1 MCVSADSVGY
11 NSVCRDSVCREGV
24 CPDGLSPGARRV
36 IRCAAAALIASCAL
50 FAQTAA
56 GIAATVSASS
66 GSVKASMHVGT
77 HHPKVGRPWPI
88 QFTVTRGGHQ
98 VKASVSYEYL
108 LGSQVVARR
117 SHYNFQGHFSDVFKW
132 PASAAGYPLTFRA
145 VIVAGAVKLNLDY
158 AVQVTR

>member
-1 MCVSADSVGY
+1 MRLSADRGGCDSGCGG
-11 NSVCRDSVCREGV
+11 SVC
-24 CPDGLSPGARRV
+24 PNGLSSRARRV
-36 IRCAAAALIASCAL
+36 IRCAAVALIASCAL

-56 GIAATVSASS
+56 GIAANVSASS
-66 GSVKASMHVGT
+66 GGVKASMHVGT

-88 QFTVTRGGHQ
+88 QFTATRSGHQ

-108 LGSQVVARR
+108 LGRQVVARR
-117 SHYNFQGHFSDVFKW
+117 SHYNFDGHFSDVFRW

-145 VIVAGAVKLNLDY
+145 VIVAGGVKLNLDY